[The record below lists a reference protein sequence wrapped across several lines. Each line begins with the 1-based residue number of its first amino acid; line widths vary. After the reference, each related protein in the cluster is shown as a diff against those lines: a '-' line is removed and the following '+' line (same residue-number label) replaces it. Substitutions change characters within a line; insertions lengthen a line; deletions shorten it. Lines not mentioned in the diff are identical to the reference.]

1 MVGNRPLSQ
10 FTHNQIYNAFK
21 KVGIKLRNHAIS
33 RLKDIRTAKLG
44 FKTPN
49 DIMRI
54 FNQKGTFDAGVG
66 DFGKSCNGLEAII
79 NPKTGVIITIRPAVK
94 SRN

>member
-10 FTHNQIYNAFK
+10 FTHNQIYTAFK

-33 RLKDIRTAKLG
+33 RLKDIITAKLG

-54 FNQKGTFDAGVG
+54 LIK
-66 DFGKSCNGLEAII
+66 KELLMPEKEMLESLVM
-79 NPKTGVIITIRPAVK
+79 G
-94 SRN
+94 

>member
-21 KVGIKLRNHAIS
+21 KVGIKYAIS

-54 FNQKGTFDAGVG
+54 LIK
-66 DFGKSCNGLEAII
+66 KELLMPEKEMLESLVM
-79 NPKTGVIITIRPAVK
+79 G
-94 SRN
+94 

>member
-1 MVGNRPLSQ
+1 MVGNSPLSQ

-54 FNQKGTFDAGVG
+54 LIK
-66 DFGKSCNGLEAII
+66 KELLMPEKEMLESLVM
-79 NPKTGVIITIRPAVK
+79 G
-94 SRN
+94 

>member
-1 MVGNRPLSQ
+1 M
-10 FTHNQIYNAFK
+10 
-21 KVGIKLRNHAIS
+21 NHAIS

-54 FNQKGTFDAGVG
+54 LIK
-66 DFGKSCNGLEAII
+66 KELLIPEKEMLESLVM
-79 NPKTGVIITIRPAVK
+79 G
-94 SRN
+94 

>member
-10 FTHNQIYNAFK
+10 LTHNQIYNAFK
-21 KVGIKLRNHAIS
+21 KVGIKLRNHAIP

-54 FNQKGTFDAGVG
+54 FNQKGTFDAEKGDVG
-66 DFGKSCNGLEAII
+66 KYRNGLEAII
-79 NPKTGVIITIRPAVK
+79 NPKTDVIITIRLAAK